1 MPQAVWIFWQPRR
14 MGRMADDDLQ
24 TPDQNTRQAADN
36 SHDRE
41 TDSPGPPVSKRRR
54 SSYATRDLTKG
65 SVPKNLWFL
74 GWPQVA
80 EGFLSVVD
88 QLADLIW
95 AGRLGFQAIAGLG
108 VAQTYLM
115 LVMTARMG
123 LDTGMRTM
131 IARAVGMRNIPYA
144 NHVFM
149 QSLTLSSMFA
159 AVSVLVGLFLT
170 EPMLRILGLSDAV
183 VSQASGYMRVQ
194 FIVMAVMGYQR
205 LSASALQSSG
215 DSLTPLKAA
224 TVTRVTHLVLSP
236 LLIFGVWFFPSMGLT
251 GAAAANLF
259 AVTLGA
265 IMNFYALIRG
275 TSRLSLDLRN
285 YSIDL
290 PLIWRLIKIGAPAS
304 VTNMQRGFGQLIV
317 VGIVASFGDG
327 ALAAFALTRRT
338 ENVVNQ
344 SSRSLG
350 RAAGALAGQNLGA
363 NLPERAK
370 SSINWA
376 LTYITAG
383 TLVIVIGF
391 LVFPDAVASFFNS
404 DTEFVAQASTWI
416 TIVAV
421 GYLSMSAVQVFTQAL
436 NSTGDTMAPM
446 VITLSTMWAVEIP
459 LAFALSLLT
468 PLGQFGVPW
477 AIVAG
482 MTLRLLAFIWYYS
495 KGRWL
500 RTGML

>member
-1 MPQAVWIFWQPRR
+1 MPQAVRSFRQPRR
-14 MGRMADDDLQ
+14 MGRMADDDAQ
-24 TPDQNTRQAADN
+24 TPDQNERPATAN
-36 SHDRE
+36 SQDRE
-41 TDSPGPPVSKRRR
+41 TDSPSPQVSKRKR

-65 SVPKNLWFL
+65 SIPKNLWFL

-80 EGFLSVVD
+80 EGFLSVAD
-88 QLADLIW
+88 QIADLIW

-108 VAQTYLM
+108 VAQTYIM

-123 LDTGMRTM
+123 LDAGMRSM
-131 IARAVGMRNIPYA
+131 IARAVGMRDIAYA

-149 QSLTLSSMFA
+149 QSLTLSSIFA
-159 AVSVLVGLFLT
+159 VIAVVVGLFLT
-170 EPMLRILGLSDAV
+170 EPLLRILGLSDAV
-183 VSQASGYMRVQ
+183 VSQAAGYMRVQ

-205 LSASALQSSG
+205 LSASALQASG

-224 TVTRVTHLVLSP
+224 TVTRVTHLILSP
-236 LLIFGVWFFPSMGLT
+236 MFIFGVWLFPSMGLT
-251 GAAAANLF
+251 GAAVANLI
-259 AVTLGA
+259 AVTLGVT
-265 IMNFYALIRG
+265 MNFYALIKG
-275 TSRLSLDLRN
+275 TSMLSLDLRN

-317 VGIVASFGDG
+317 VSIVASFGDV

-338 ENVVNQ
+338 ENLVNQ

-376 LTYITAG
+376 LVYITAG
-383 TLVIVIGF
+383 TLVVVIGF
-391 LVFPDAVASFFNS
+391 LLFPDAVAAFFNS
-404 DTEFVAQASTWI
+404 EAEFVSQASTWI
-416 TIVAV
+416 TIVAI

-477 AIVAG
+477 AIVVG
-482 MTLRLLAFIWYYS
+482 MTLRLIAFVWYYS
-495 KGRWL
+495 RGRWL